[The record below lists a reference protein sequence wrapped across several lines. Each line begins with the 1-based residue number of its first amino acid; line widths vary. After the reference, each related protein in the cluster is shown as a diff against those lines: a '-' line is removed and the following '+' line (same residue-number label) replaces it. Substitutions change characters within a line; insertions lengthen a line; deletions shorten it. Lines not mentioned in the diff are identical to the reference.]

1 MKKSNETPSTL
12 AQIIDFFASVKLAL
26 IILIVLAVTSV
37 IGTVIPQ
44 GEPAMTYIR
53 RYGQGLWKMIRFF
66 QLQDMYHSWWF
77 LWLLLL
83 FSVNLVVCSV
93 KRFSTT
99 WKVISAPPRG
109 VNERLFE
116 TLPFQKKI
124 RFHADLPAA
133 RQQVQAALGAKFK
146 RFREVPVTGG
156 GLALFAEKG
165 RYARLGVYLVHFSI
179 LIILAGGIVGSLWGF
194 KGFMELREGETKDHL
209 LIRDT
214 GEMKPLGFSVRCD
227 RFSVSFYENGMPKE
241 YRSDLAFTEKGREP
255 QKASIRVNDPFT
267 YQGISFYQSSW
278 DQSLAA
284 VTVTLAAAGKTHEVR
299 LTGEQ
304 QPQAVPGTPYRLT
317 LMRFANN
324 LAEMGPALGL
334 ILSQGDQEV
343 DHGWV
348 LINQPGWHG
357 NRLGDYQITAKD
369 LKTTLV
375 TGMQVNRDPGIWFIW
390 VGSIL
395 MLLGFIIAFY
405 FSHQQV
411 WVWFRE
417 ITDGQGKI
425 RVEAE
430 LGATAHKNRAGFI
443 FRLEQLVSKL
453 GSNS

>member
-1 MKKSNETPSTL
+1 MKKPNETPGTL

-26 IILIVLAVTSV
+26 VILIVLAVTSV

-83 FSVNLVVCSV
+83 FSVNLIVCSI

-116 TLPFQKKI
+116 TLPFHKKI
-124 RFHADLPAA
+124 RFSADLPAT
-133 RQQVQAALGAKFK
+133 RQQVQAALGNKFK
-146 RFREVPVTGG
+146 NFREMPVSS

-165 RYARLGVYLVHFSI
+165 RFTRLGVYLVHFSI

-241 YRSDLAFTEKGREP
+241 YRSDLTFTEKGREP

-267 YQGISFYQSSW
+267 HQGITFYQSSW

-284 VTVTLAAAGKTHEVR
+284 ATVTLVAAGKTHEVR

-304 QPQAVPGTPYRLT
+304 QPQAVPGTPYSLT

-334 ILSQGDQEV
+334 ILSQGDKEV
-343 DHGWV
+343 DHGWI

-395 MLLGFIIAFY
+395 MLLGFLIAFY

-411 WVWFRE
+411 WVWLRE
-417 ITDGQGKI
+417 KTDGQGKI
-425 RVEAE
+425 RVDAD
-430 LGATAHKNRAGFI
+430 LGATAHKNRSGFI
-443 FRLEQLVSKL
+443 FRLERLVTKL
-453 GSNS
+453 GSKP

>member
-1 MKKSNETPSTL
+1 MKKSNEAPGTL
-12 AQIIDFFASVKLAL
+12 SQIVDFFASVKLAL
-26 IILIVLAVTSV
+26 VILIVLAVTSV

-44 GEPAMTYIR
+44 GEPAMTYMR
-53 RYGQGLWKMIRFF
+53 RYGQGTWKLIRFF

-77 LWLLLL
+77 LWLLLI
-83 FSVNLVVCSV
+83 FSVNLIVCSL

-109 VNERLFE
+109 LKEGLFE
-116 TLPFQKKI
+116 TLPFRKKF
-124 RFHADLPAA
+124 RFQADLPAV
-133 RQQVQAALGAKFK
+133 RQQIQAALSPKFK
-146 RFREVPVTGG
+146 HFQEMPVSG

-165 RYARLGVYLVHFSI
+165 RYSRLGVYLVHFSI

-194 KGFMELREGETKDHL
+194 KGFMELREGETKDQL

-227 RFSVSFYENGMPKE
+227 RFTVSFYDNGMPKE
-241 YRSDLAFTEKGREP
+241 YRSDLAFSEKGREP
-255 QKASIRVNDPFT
+255 RKASIRVNDPFT
-267 YQGISFYQSSW
+267 YQGITFYQSSW

-284 VTVTLAAAGKTHEVR
+284 ATVTLTGAGKTHEIT
-299 LTGEQ
+299 LNGEQ
-304 QPQAVPGTPYRLT
+304 QPQPVPGTPYSLV
-317 LMRFANN
+317 LMRYANN

-334 ILSQGDQEV
+334 ILTQGDKEV

-357 NRLGDYQITAKD
+357 NRLGDYRITAKD

-390 VGSIL
+390 AGSIL
-395 MLLGFIIAFY
+395 MLLGFIVAFY

-411 WVWFRE
+411 WVWIRE
-417 ITDGQGKI
+417 KTDGKGKLRI
-425 RVEAE
+425 EAD
-430 LGATAHKNRAGFI
+430 LGATAHKNRSGFI
-443 FRLEQLVSKL
+443 FRLERLMSKI
-453 GSNS
+453 GSDS